1 MNGTSSVLSFVH
13 VTGRK
18 RGFFLKDIHI
28 ELQPGYIYGLIGKN
42 GAGKTTLMKYILD
55 ERCRYDGK
63 ICVAGEDISINHAK
77 VMNKVGYVS
86 EDNYFVEERT
96 GKQNAALLGR
106 LYDNFSMERFT
117 ATMNFMEISTSK
129 TYKSM
134 SRGERFKFQLAF
146 AVAHDPCIY
155 LMDEVTAGMDPV
167 FREDFFAMLRELIK
181 EEKCSV
187 LMTSHILSEIERKMD
202 YAAVMKDGCLGE
214 FRECVDYY
222 SQL

>member
-1 MNGTSSVLSFVH
+1 
-13 VTGRK
+13 
-18 RGFFLKDIHI
+18 
-28 ELQPGYIYGLIGKN
+28 
-42 GAGKTTLMKYILD
+42 
-55 ERCRYDGK
+55 
-63 ICVAGEDISINHAK
+63 
-77 VMNKVGYVS
+77 
-86 EDNYFVEERT
+86 
-96 GKQNAALLGR
+96 
-106 LYDNFSMERFT
+106 
-117 ATMNFMEISTSK
+117 
-129 TYKSM
+129 M